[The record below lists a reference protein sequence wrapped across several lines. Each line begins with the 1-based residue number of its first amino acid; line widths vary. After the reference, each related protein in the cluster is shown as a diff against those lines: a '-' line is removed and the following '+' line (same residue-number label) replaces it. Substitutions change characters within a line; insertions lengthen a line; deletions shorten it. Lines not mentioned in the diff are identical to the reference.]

1 MPCLEYRDKRHNV
14 IQGPAPDTRRRG
26 RATKGKGMKKRW
38 IVGIAAL
45 LAVGGGGYFAA
56 DHFANAKVKER
67 AEIFAR
73 DMRKVTKEFRYGG
86 VRADILSQSIV
97 MTKVEF
103 VTMNGDRIR
112 AESVAVKDFDWRNG
126 GTPRY
131 ADIEIK
137 RADVPSTALA
147 NLARASGS
155 LGSIIGVSTGP
166 ATEAQR
172 LLDRAGYKRTT
183 SDFFVRYRFDEA
195 TGEFE
200 LRDVQL
206 AVSDLGV
213 VLLNLKLGNV
223 PQRRIKDG
231 AALLSAGT
239 QTTLVHAS
247 ISFKDRSLV
256 SRLLKAYA
264 TDRNISEA
272 EALSRV
278 LRDLKA
284 ERDRA
289 RDPVEREALGA
300 LLRFIE
306 HPSEIRLAAEPM
318 RPVPLL
324 ALGMGMLGGRGL
336 VKETIGLKI
345 SAR

>member
-1 MPCLEYRDKRHNV
+1 ML
-14 IQGPAPDTRRRG
+14 PAE
-26 RATKGKGMKKRW
+26 GKGMKKGW
-38 IVGIAAL
+38 IIGIATL
-45 LAVGGGGYFAA
+45 LAAGGGGYFAA
-56 DHFANAKVKER
+56 DHFANAKLKER

-73 DMRKVTKEFRYGG
+73 DMQKVTKEFRYGG
-86 VRADILSQSIV
+86 VRADLLSQSIV

-103 VTMNGDRIR
+103 VTMSGDRIR
-112 AESVAVKDFDWRNG
+112 AESVAVKDFDWRSG

-131 ADIEIK
+131 ADIEVK

-166 ATEAQR
+166 AADAQR

-183 SDFFVRYRFDEA
+183 SDFFVRYRFDEE

-206 AVSDLGV
+206 AVSDLGE

-223 PQRRIKDG
+223 PQRRVRDG

-239 QTTLVHAS
+239 TTTLIHAS
-247 ISFKDRSLV
+247 LSFRDRSLV

-264 TDRNISEA
+264 ADRNISEA
-272 EALSRV
+272 EALARV

-284 ERDRA
+284 ARDRA
-289 RDPVEREALGA
+289 RDPVEREALEA
-300 LLRFIE
+300 LLRFVE
-306 HPSEIRLAAEPM
+306 RPSEIRVAAEPT

-324 ALGMGMLGGRGL
+324 ALGMGILGGRGL
-336 VKETIGLKI
+336 VKNTIGLKI

>member
-1 MPCLEYRDKRHNV
+1 
-14 IQGPAPDTRRRG
+14 
-26 RATKGKGMKKRW
+26 MKKRW
-38 IVGIAAL
+38 IVGLAAL
-45 LAVGGGGYFAA
+45 VAVGGGGYFAA
-56 DHFANAKVKER
+56 DHFANAKLKER

-73 DMRKVTKEFRYGG
+73 DMRKLTKEFHYGD
-86 VRADILSQSIV
+86 VRADLLSRSIV

-103 VTMNGDRIR
+103 VTKSGDRIR
-112 AESVAVKDFDWRNG
+112 AESVAVKDFDWNSRG
-126 GTPRY
+126 APRY
-131 ADIEIK
+131 ADIEVK

-166 ATEAQR
+166 AAEAQR

-183 SDFFVRYRFDEA
+183 SDFFVRYRFDEE

-213 VLLNLKLGNV
+213 VLVNLKLGNV
-223 PQRRIKDG
+223 PER
-231 AALLSAGT
+231 AARGDINLLSAGT

-247 ISFKDRSLV
+247 ISFKDHSLV

-264 TDRNISEA
+264 AEHGLSEA
-272 EALSRV
+272 DALARV

-289 RDPVEREALGA
+289 RDPVGREALEA
-300 LLRFIE
+300 LLRFVE
-306 HPSEIRLAAEPM
+306 RPSEIRVAAEPG

-324 ALGMGMLGGRGL
+324 ALGMGLLGGSGL
-336 VKETIGLKI
+336 VKDTIGLKI

>member
-1 MPCLEYRDKRHNV
+1 
-14 IQGPAPDTRRRG
+14 
-26 RATKGKGMKKRW
+26 MKKRW
-38 IVGIAAL
+38 IVGFAAL

-56 DHFANAKVKER
+56 DHFANAKLKER

-73 DMRKVTKEFRYGG
+73 DMRKVTKEFRYAD
-86 VRADILSQSIV
+86 VRADLLSQSIV

-103 VTMNGDRIR
+103 VTMSGDRIR
-112 AESVAVKDFDWRNG
+112 AESVAVKDFDWRNR

-131 ADIEIK
+131 ADIEVK

-166 ATEAQR
+166 AADAQR

-183 SDFFVRYRFDEA
+183 SDFFVRYRFDEE

-206 AVSDLGV
+206 AVSDLGE

-223 PQRRIKDG
+223 PQR
-231 AALLSAGT
+231 AARGDVNLLSAGT

-247 ISFKDRSLV
+247 LSFRDRSLV

-264 TDRNISEA
+264 ADRNISEA
-272 EALSRV
+272 EALARV

-289 RDPVEREALGA
+289 RDPVEREALEA
-300 LLRFIE
+300 LLRFVE
-306 HPSEIRLAAEPM
+306 RPSEIRVAAEPA

-324 ALGMGMLGGRGL
+324 AMGLQFLGGRAF
-336 VKETIGLKI
+336 VKDTFGLKI